1 MGKKGIEELVPI
13 GANALFPMIT
23 MASNFFGIGI
33 PSALS
38 PETLNPQSLSPKP

>member
-23 MASNFFGIGI
+23 MASNFFGI